1 MPIETRSRPGREAA
15 HPMHAKNTLMIPP
28 YSQVQ
33 TPVHHASLSDRDFIF
48 EPDELNLTLYAHLVD
63 SSMHFILAKN
73 NSNRAVETSR
83 NFRLGTIQKADFDNC
98 CHITSD
104 QEDAVDLASRRPPK
118 EHQGSWLKCVFKV
131 VAASA
136 VALLATTTGN
146 IVSINTVSVIS
157 ASLKKSPD
165 GVVSG
170 FSLNMPLDIGA
181 YDKYVLPENM
191 ARLEA
196 SDAIAFAQ
204 MQTKYHYDRRHQ
216 PQFVREGDYARELVQ
231 EYEDHTG
238 RSTSA
243 QTSQSRLILPKKP
256 ETIIAPQAQ
265 GSESKML
272 AVMIPRKP
280 KTSLIV

>member
-1 MPIETRSRPGREAA
+1 M
-15 HPMHAKNTLMIPP
+15 
-28 YSQVQ
+28 
-33 TPVHHASLSDRDFIF
+33 
-48 EPDELNLTLYAHLVD
+48 
-63 SSMHFILAKN
+63 
-73 NSNRAVETSR
+73 
-83 NFRLGTIQKADFDNC
+83 
-98 CHITSD
+98 
-104 QEDAVDLASRRPPK
+104 
-118 EHQGSWLKCVFKV
+118 
-131 VAASA
+131 AASA

-146 IVSINTVSVIS
+146 VVSINTVSVVS

-231 EYEDHTG
+231 EYEDHAG

-280 KTSLIV
+280 KTFLIV